1 MPWGT
6 VIIITYG
13 LLKKRIGT
21 FKQKYANNMNT
32 IDVKALTIKNN
43 NNLGT

>member
-1 MPWGT
+1 MTWGT
-6 VIIITYG
+6 VIIITW
-13 LLKKRIGT
+13 LTEKKRIGT

-43 NNLGT
+43 NNLGM